1 MPRDT
6 KAGPKRTRGPEARPT
21 VAVGG
26 IVFDQGGRVLLI
38 RRARPPHAGRW
49 SVPGGKVSAG
59 ETLAAAVARELREE
73 TGLLV
78 EVGPLALWLERI
90 VPGFHYVILDF
101 LARPS
106 GGALAAGD
114 DAAEARWFDDDELAG
129 LATTPGLGAAI
140 AHARRVAAGLAP
152 PRQLDG

>member
-1 MPRDT
+1 MS
-6 KAGPKRTRGPEARPT
+6 EQARPT

-26 IVFDQGGRVLLI
+26 IVFDDEGRVLLI

-49 SVPGGKVSAG
+49 SIPGGKVGTG

-73 TGLLV
+73 TGLEV

-101 LARPS
+101 LAREV
-106 GGALAAGD
+106 GGTLRAGD
-114 DAAEARWFDDDELAG
+114 DATDARWVDDAG
-129 LATTPGLGAAI
+129 LPGLDTTPGLAEAVL
-140 AHARRVAAGLAP
+140 HAREVAAGRAA
-152 PRQLDG
+152 PRQLAG